1 MLPRHHPLA
10 AQAAKVAEGRRLD
23 AADGLAL
30 AASDDLPALGLL
42 AHAARERV
50 SGDRVYYNVNRH
62 LNPTNLCCLRCELC
76 AYSAD
81 PAAPDAPDAWAY
93 TPQQCVELA
102 RRDWTPDV
110 SEFHIVGGIHPTW
123 DFAAYLAI
131 LRALKAAF
139 PAVHLKA
146 FTMVELDH
154 FARIAG
160 LSLPETIAR
169 LREAGLGS
177 CPGGGAEIFDPEV
190 RRRIASRK
198 IGGDRWLAVA
208 REVHRA
214 GLKSN
219 CTMLFGHLEEPRHWV
234 DHLLRLRALQ
244 DETGG
249 FQCFVPLAF
258 HPAGTAFA
266 DRPGPTLGTKLKVVA
281 LARLLLDNVP
291 HVKAYWVMLGRESAQ
306 VALRFGADDLDG
318 TVMDERVTRAA
329 GGAAGS
335 GMTRAE
341 IEAFIRGAGL
351 VPVLRDTLYHPVP
364 A

>member
-1 MLPRHHPLA
+1 MLPRTHPLA
-10 AQAAKVAEGRRLD
+10 AQAAKVAAGERLD

-42 AHAARERV
+42 AHAARQRV
-50 SGDRVYYNVNRH
+50 SGDHVYYNVNRH

-81 PAAPDAPDAWAY
+81 PRAPGAWAY
-93 TPQQCVELA
+93 TPDECVALA

-110 SEFHIVGGIHPTW
+110 TEFHIVGGIHPTW
-123 DFAAYLAI
+123 GFGDYLAI
-131 LRALKAAF
+131 LRALKRAF
-139 PAVHLKA
+139 PDVHLKA
-146 FTMVELDH
+146 FTMVEIDH

-160 LSLPETIAR
+160 LSLRETIAR

-177 CPGGGAEIFDPEV
+177 CPGGGAEVFDPEV
-190 RRRIASRK
+190 RARIASRK
-198 IGGDRWLAVA
+198 IGGDRWLEVA

-266 DRPGPTLGTKLKVVA
+266 DLPGPSLAQKLKVIA

-329 GGAAGS
+329 GGSAGT

-341 IEAFIRGAGL
+341 IETFIRGAGL
-351 VPVLRDTLYHPVP
+351 TPVLRDTLYNAVP

>member
-1 MLPRHHPLA
+1 MLPRTHPLA
-10 AQAAKVAEGRRLD
+10 AQAAKVAAGERLD
-23 AADGLAL
+23 AADGLVL

-42 AHAARERV
+42 AHAARQRA

-81 PAAPDAPDAWAY
+81 PRAPGAWAY
-93 TPQQCVELA
+93 TPDECVTLA

-123 DFAAYLAI
+123 DFADYLAI

-146 FTMVELDH
+146 FTMVEIDH
-154 FARIAG
+154 FAGIAG

-177 CPGGGAEIFDPEV
+177 CPGGGAEIFDDAV

-198 IGGDRWLAVA
+198 IGGDRWLEVA

-219 CTMLFGHLEEPRHWV
+219 CTMLFGHLEEPSHWV
-234 DHLLRLRALQ
+234 DHLLRLRGLQ
-244 DETGG
+244 DETSGV
-249 FQCFVPLAF
+249 QCFIPLAF
-258 HPAGTAFA
+258 HNENNSLQKLPEPTAVDDLRA
-266 DRPGPTLGTKLKVVA
+266 IAVS
-281 LARLLLDNVP
+281 RLLLDNVP
-291 HVKAYWVMLGRESAQ
+291 HVKAYWVMFGRESAQ

-329 GGAAGS
+329 GGSAGA
-335 GMTRAE
+335 GMTRGE
-341 IEAFIRGAGL
+341 IEGFIRGAGL
-351 VPVLRDTLYHPVP
+351 TPVLRDTLYNPVP

>member
-1 MLPRHHPLA
+1 MLPDGHPLA
-10 AQAAKVAEGRRLD
+10 GVAAKVAAGERLD

-30 AASDDLPALGLL
+30 AHSDDLPALGVL
-42 AHAARERV
+42 AHAARRRR

-62 LNPTNLCCLRCELC
+62 LNPTNVCCLRCELC
-76 AYSAD
+76 AYSVD
-81 PAAPDAPDAWAY
+81 FDAAGAWAY
-93 TPQQCVELA
+93 TPQECVELA

-110 SEFHIVGGIHPTW
+110 TEFHVVGGLHPDW
-123 DFAAYLAI
+123 DFDVYLEI
-131 LRALKAAF
+131 LRSLKRAF

-146 FTMVELDH
+146 FTMVEIDF
-154 FARIAG
+154 FARITG
-160 LSLPETIAR
+160 LPLAETIAR
-169 LREAGLGS
+169 LRAAGLGS

-190 RRRIASRK
+190 RQRIASRK
-198 IGGDRWLAVA
+198 IDGDRWLEVA

-214 GLKSN
+214 GLKTN

-249 FQCFVPLAF
+249 FQCFIPLAF
-258 HPAGTAFA
+258 HPSGTAFA
-266 DRPGPTLGTKLKVVA
+266 DRPGPTLAQKLKVIA
-281 LARLLLDNVP
+281 LGRLLLDNVP
-291 HVKAYWVMLGRESAQ
+291 HVKAYWVMLGRETAQ

-318 TVMDERVTRAA
+318 TVQDERVTLAA
-329 GGAAGS
+329 GGSAGT

-351 VPVLRDTLYHPVP
+351 EPVLRDTLYNPITR
-364 A
+364 